1 MSEYILPDF
10 TGFLRYHT
18 RWKRRSL
25 GPYEEE
31 FMELLSE
38 NGIRYRKIS
47 KLQGPSMTRFII
59 IPKSAEDARKLCT
72 LRSYY
77 RVIFEQKNAA
87 VYPHNG
93 KVYIDIPW
101 QNDAVWLGDLLVSDA
116 YNTSHGLPCAAGISL
131 KRERV
136 FVDLTDV
143 ATPHFMVCAGRTSG
157 AESFLHGV
165 VISLLLNHS
174 PSDVSLW
181 LCGGSS
187 VSFSQYSPLPNVRH
201 FSEEAVIRSALD
213 DLLEIVYRRLEI
225 IAAAGCGTVYDYQGS
240 MDHIIMVISD
250 GDALLAHR
258 RRELSRLMSDILSFG
273 PEVGVHMILT
283 CGNPAMAEDLIDFF
297 QAVACFR
304 TPRKEDSLYLM
315 GSDLAYRMRTRGDFY
330 LMDCY
335 HREPRFIQ
343 GCSVTP
349 AEIRRTVQ
357 ELSAASEQDSQ
368 TVPQSMGFWQ
378 KLFARV

>member
-1 MSEYILPDF
+1 MSEYTMPDY

-47 KLQGPSMTRFII
+47 RLQGPSLTRFVI
-59 IPKSAEDARKLCT
+59 IPRSAEDGRKLCS

-77 RVIFEQKNAA
+77 RVIFEQKNAS
-87 VYPHNG
+87 VYPHSG
-93 KVYIDIPW
+93 RVYIDIPW

-116 YNTSHGLPCAAGISL
+116 YNASRGLPCAAGLSL

-143 ATPHFMVCAGRTSG
+143 SAPHLFVCASKTSE
-157 AESFLHGV
+157 AETFLHGAV
-165 VISLLLNHS
+165 LSLLLNHA

-181 LCGGSS
+181 LCGGPGI
-187 VSFSQYSPLPNVRH
+187 SFSQYSPLKNVRL
-201 FSEEAVIRSALD
+201 FSDDAAIRSALAD
-213 DLLEIVYRRLEI
+213 ALDAVYRRLDI
-225 IAAAGCGTVYDYQGS
+225 LAAAGCESIYDYEGA
-240 MDHIIMVISD
+240 MDHIILVIGD
-250 GDALLAHR
+250 GDALFAHR
-258 RRELSRLMSDILSFG
+258 RRELARVLSDILSFG
-273 PEVGVHMILT
+273 PEAGIHMVLS
-283 CGNPAMAEDLIDFF
+283 CASPACAEDVIDFF
-297 QAVACFR
+297 QAAVCFR
-304 TPRKEDSLYLM
+304 TPRKDDSVFLL
-315 GSDLAYRMRTRGDFY
+315 GSDLAYRLRSRGDFY
-330 LMDCY
+330 LTDCY

-357 ELSAASEQDSQ
+357 ELSADADQDSQ
-368 TVPQSMGFWQ
+368 TAPESMGFWQ

>member
-1 MSEYILPDF
+1 MSEYITPDF

-25 GPYEEE
+25 GPYVEE
-31 FMELLSE
+31 FMELLAE
-38 NGIRYRKIS
+38 NGIRYRKIT
-47 KLQGPSMTRFII
+47 KLQGPSMTRFIV

-93 KVYIDIPW
+93 SVYIDIPW

-116 YNTSHGLPCAAGISL
+116 YNASHGLPCAAGMSL
-131 KRERV
+131 RRERV

-143 ATPHFMVCAGRTSG
+143 ATPHLMVCAGRTP
-157 AESFLHGV
+157 ATETFLNGIV
-165 VISLLLNHS
+165 LSLLLNHA

-181 LCGGSS
+181 LCGGPSL
-187 VSFSQYSPLPNVRH
+187 SFSQFSSLSNVRI
-201 FSEEAVIRSALD
+201 FTEEAVIRSALD
-213 DLLEIVYRRLEI
+213 DALETVYQRLEI
-225 IAAAGCGTVYDYQGS
+225 IAAAGCGTIYDYEGS
-240 MDHIIMVISD
+240 MDHIILVIGD
-250 GDALLAHR
+250 GDSLLSHR
-258 RRELSRLMSDILSFG
+258 RRELSRLMSDLLSFG

-283 CGNPAMAEDLIDFF
+283 CGHPALAEDVLDFF

-304 TPRKEDSLYLM
+304 TPRKEDSVYLM
-315 GSDLAYRMRTRGDFY
+315 GSELAYRMRARGAFY

-343 GCSVTP
+343 GCSITP
-349 AEIRRTVQ
+349 AEIRKTVQ
-357 ELSAASEQDSQ
+357 ELSAAAEQDSQ

>member
-1 MSEYILPDF
+1 MSDYTMPDY

-18 RWKRRSL
+18 RWKRRNL

-31 FMELLSE
+31 FFELLSE

-47 KLQGPSMTRFII
+47 RLQGPSMTRFIV
-59 IPKSAEDARKLCT
+59 IPKSVEDARKLCT
-72 LRSYY
+72 LRSYC

-93 KVYIDIPW
+93 RVYVDIPW

-116 YNTSHGLPCAAGISL
+116 YNASRGLPCAAGLSL

-143 ATPHFMVCAGRTSG
+143 SAPHLMVCASKSSE
-157 AESFLHGV
+157 AETFLHGAV
-165 VISLLLNHS
+165 LSLLLNHT

-187 VSFSQYSPLPNVRH
+187 VSFSQYSPLKNVRL
-201 FSEEAVIRSALD
+201 FSDDAAIRSALAEALD
-213 DLLEIVYRRLEI
+213 TVYKRLDI
-225 IAAAGCGTVYDYQGS
+225 LSAAGCGSVYDYRGS
-240 MDHIIMVISD
+240 MDHIILVISD
-250 GDALLAHR
+250 GDALFAHR
-258 RRELSRLMSDILSFG
+258 RRELSRVLSDILSFG
-273 PEVGVHMILT
+273 PEAGIHMVLT
-283 CGNPAMAEDLIDFF
+283 CAHPACAEDVIDFF
-297 QAVACFR
+297 QAAACFR
-304 TPRKEDSLYLM
+304 TPRKEDSVFLL
-315 GSDLAYRMRTRGDFY
+315 GSDLAYRLRSRGDFY

-335 HREPRFIQ
+335 HKEPRFIQ

-349 AEIRRTVQ
+349 GEIRRTVQ
-357 ELSAASEQDSQ
+357 ELSAGSAQDSRA
-368 TVPQSMGFWQ
+368 VPESMGFWQ

>member
-1 MSEYILPDF
+1 MSEYVMPDY

-31 FMELLSE
+31 FVELLSE

-47 KLQGPSMTRFII
+47 RFQGPSMTRFIVV
-59 IPKSAEDARKLCT
+59 PKTVEDARKLCS

-77 RVIFEQKNAA
+77 RVIFEQKNAS

-93 KVYIDIPW
+93 RVYIDIPW

-116 YNTSHGLPCAAGISL
+116 YNASHGLPCAAGLSL

-143 ATPHFMVCAGRTSG
+143 SAPHLMVCASKASE
-157 AESFLHGV
+157 AETFLHGAAL
-165 VISLLLNHS
+165 SLLLNHA

-181 LCGGSS
+181 LCSGSS
-187 VSFSQYSPLPNVRH
+187 VSFSQYSPLVNVRL
-201 FSEEAVIRSALD
+201 FPDDAAIRSALAEALD
-213 DLLEIVYRRLEI
+213 TVYKRLDI
-225 IAAAGCGTVYDYQGS
+225 LSAAGCGSIYDYGGS
-240 MDHIIMVISD
+240 MDHIILVISD
-250 GDALLAHR
+250 GDALFAHR
-258 RRELSRLMSDILSFG
+258 RRELSRVLSDILSFG

-283 CGNPAMAEDLIDFF
+283 CVHPACAEDVIDFF
-297 QAVACFR
+297 QASVCFR
-304 TPRKEDSLYLM
+304 TPRKEDSVFLL
-315 GSDLAYRMRTRGDFY
+315 GSELAYRMRSRGDFY
-330 LMDCY
+330 LLDCY
-335 HREPRFIQ
+335 HKEPRFIQ

-349 AEIRRTVQ
+349 GEIRRTVQ
-357 ELSAASEQDSQ
+357 ELSAVADQDSR
-368 TVPQSMGFWQ
+368 TVPESMGFWQ

>member
-1 MSEYILPDF
+1 MSEYIMPDF

-31 FMELLSE
+31 FMELLAE
-38 NGIRYRKIS
+38 NGIRYKKIS
-47 KLQGPSMTRFII
+47 RLQGPSMTRFII
-59 IPKSAEDARKLCT
+59 LPKSSEDARKLCA

-93 KVYIDIPW
+93 KVFIDIPW
-101 QNDAVWLGDLLVSDA
+101 QNDAVWLGDLLISDT
-116 YNTSHGLPCAAGISL
+116 YNSSHGLPCAGGLSL

-143 ATPHFMVCAGRTSG
+143 ATPHLMICADRTSG

-165 VISLLLNHS
+165 VLSLLLNHS

-181 LCGGSS
+181 LCGGSA
-187 VSFSQYSPLPNVRH
+187 VSFSQYIPLPNVRH
-201 FSEEAVIRSALD
+201 FTETEIIRSALED
-213 DLLEIVYRRLEI
+213 ALDIVYRRIEI
-225 IAAAGCGTVYDYQGS
+225 IAAAGCGTIYNYEGA
-240 MDHIIMVISD
+240 MDHIILVISE
-250 GDALLAHR
+250 GDPLFSYR
-258 RRELSRLMSDILSFG
+258 RRELTRLMSDLLSFG
-273 PEVGVHMILT
+273 PEVGVHVVLTMARPIL
-283 CGNPAMAEDLIDFF
+283 AEDLIDFF
-297 QAVACFR
+297 QAIACFR
-304 TPRKEDSLYLM
+304 TPRKEDSVFLT
-315 GSDLAYRMRTRGDFY
+315 GSDLAYRMRSRGDFY
-330 LMDCY
+330 LLDCY
-335 HREPRFIQ
+335 HREPRYVQ

-349 AEIRRTVQ
+349 GEIRRTVQ
-357 ELSAASEQDSQ
+357 ELSAAADQNSQ